1 MIKVGLVGCGG
12 ICLGAH
18 LPGYA
23 KIKEA
28 DIVAVC
34 DIRPG
39 QMDLAE
45 EKIGKPVRKYTDYK
59 EMIETE
65 TLDMVDICTPN
76 YLHADVAIFA
86 LEHGVHAF
94 SEKPDTISVER
105 VLDMQKAAQQSGKQL
120 MVMRNNRY
128 WPSSKE
134 LKARIDS
141 GEFGEIYTGR
151 CGWQRKRGIPGK
163 GGWFTTKAQSGGG
176 PLIDLGVHMIDLA
189 IYLMGNPKAVAVS
202 GCTYQKFADNTDKA
216 DSVNADFGE
225 KKDDGTFDVEDLAIG
240 FIRFENGASLQIEFS
255 WASNIEREKTFI
267 ELRGTEKGFTWQGG
281 HYDVFDAGKHR
292 RGLRRWLD
300 IARQMKGALHPH
312 GRNLQHFIDVIEGR
326 AEPDFTPDQGVN
338 MIRILCAMYESAETG
353 REVAI
358 DL

>member
-240 FIRFENGASLQIEFS
+240 FIALKTARVCKSSSAGHQTSSAKKPLSNCAEPKRAS
-255 WASNIEREKTFI
+255 
-267 ELRGTEKGFTWQGG
+267 
-281 HYDVFDAGKHR
+281 
-292 RGLRRWLD
+292 
-300 IARQMKGALHPH
+300 P
-312 GRNLQHFIDVIEGR
+312 GR
-326 AEPDFTPDQGVN
+326 AVTTMCLTPASTPADCGVGWTS
-338 MIRILCAMYESAETG
+338 RG
-353 REVAI
+353 R
-358 DL
+358 